1 MGKSTRRLVESA
13 VMIAIGTVLSM
24 FPFSAPWAFGGGV
37 TICSMLPL
45 VIIAHRYGTKWGLF
59 TAFVYS
65 VLQLILGV
73 SNVQFAAGYGFVL
86 AVGVLLLDYILAFT
100 VIGLSA
106 CFNGVI
112 KNHLVSIVVGVVFT
126 FALRFVCHFLSGW
139 IIWGVITPNEMGLVA
154 PLYSLI
160 YNGGYMLPE
169 TIITA
174 LVAVLTYK
182 PLKRY
187 WLAEDPAKNRYTK
200 TPRHKKWR
208 GLFALL

>member
-24 FPFSAPWAFGGGV
+24 FPFTAPWAYGGGI

-73 SNVQFAAGYGFVL
+73 SNVQHATNFIM
-86 AVGVLLLDYILAFT
+86 AVGIVLLDYTIAFT

-112 KNHLVSIVVGVVFT
+112 KNRLVSIVVGIVFT
-126 FALRFVCHFLSGW
+126 FALRFGCHFISGW
-139 IIWGVITPNEMGLVA
+139 IIWDALWPNEMGLA
-154 PLYSLI
+154 SPMYSLV

-187 WLAEDPAKNRYTK
+187 WLAEDLAK
-200 TPRHKKWR
+200 
-208 GLFALL
+208 

>member
-1 MGKSTRRLVESA
+1 M
-13 VMIAIGTVLSM
+13 
-24 FPFSAPWAFGGGV
+24 
-37 TICSMLPL
+37 
-45 VIIAHRYGTKWGLF
+45 F

-73 SNVQFAAGYGFVL
+73 SNVQYATSFIM
-86 AVGVLLLDYILAFT
+86 AVGIVLLDYTIAFT

-112 KNHLVSIVVGVVFT
+112 KNRLVSIVVGIVFT
-126 FALRFVCHFLSGW
+126 FALRFVCHFISGW
-139 IIWGVITPNEMGLVA
+139 IIWEALWPNDVGLA
-154 PLYSLI
+154 SPMYSLV

-187 WLAEDPAKNRYTK
+187 WLAEDLAK
-200 TPRHKKWR
+200 
-208 GLFALL
+208 

>member
-24 FPFSAPWAFGGGV
+24 FPFTAPWAYGGGI

-73 SNVQFAAGYGFVL
+73 SNVQFAAGYGFAL

-112 KNHLVSIVVGVVFT
+112 KNRLVSIVVGIVFT
-126 FALRFVCHFLSGW
+126 FALRFGCHFISGW
-139 IIWGVITPNEMGLVA
+139 IIWDALWPNEMGLA
-154 PLYSLI
+154 SPMYSLV

-187 WLAEDPAKNRYTK
+187 WLAEDLAK
-200 TPRHKKWR
+200 
-208 GLFALL
+208 

>member
-112 KNHLVSIVVGVVFT
+112 KNHLVSIVVGIVFT

-187 WLAEDPAKNRYTK
+187 WLAEDLVK
-200 TPRHKKWR
+200 
-208 GLFALL
+208 

>member
-45 VIIAHRYGTKWGLF
+45 VIIAHRYGTTWGLF

-112 KNHLVSIVVGVVFT
+112 KNHLVSIVVGIVFT

-187 WLAEDPAKNRYTK
+187 WLAEDLAK
-200 TPRHKKWR
+200 
-208 GLFALL
+208 

>member
-73 SNVQFAAGYGFVL
+73 SNVQYATSFIM
-86 AVGVLLLDYILAFT
+86 AVGIVLLDYTIAFT

-112 KNHLVSIVVGVVFT
+112 KNRLVSIVVGIVFT
-126 FALRFVCHFLSGW
+126 FALRFGCHFISGW
-139 IIWGVITPNEMGLVA
+139 IIWEALWPNEVGLA
-154 PLYSLI
+154 SPMYSLV

-187 WLAEDPAKNRYTK
+187 WLAEDLAK
-200 TPRHKKWR
+200 
-208 GLFALL
+208 

>member
-73 SNVQFAAGYGFVL
+73 SNVQYATNFIM
-86 AVGVLLLDYILAFT
+86 AVGIVLLDYTIAFT

-112 KNHLVSIVVGVVFT
+112 KNRLASIVAGIVFT
-126 FALRFVCHFLSGW
+126 FALRFVCHFISGW
-139 IIWGVITPNEMGLVA
+139 IIWDALWPNEMGLA
-154 PLYSLI
+154 SPMYSLI

-174 LVAVLTYK
+174 VVAALTYK
-182 PLKRY
+182 PLERY
-187 WLAEDPAKNRYTK
+187 WLAEDLAK
-200 TPRHKKWR
+200 
-208 GLFALL
+208 

>member
-73 SNVQFAAGYGFVL
+73 SNVQFAAGYGFAL

-112 KNHLVSIVVGVVFT
+112 KNHLASIVVGIVFT

-174 LVAVLTYK
+174 VVAALTYK
-182 PLKRY
+182 PLERY
-187 WLAEDPAKNRYTK
+187 WLAEDLAK
-200 TPRHKKWR
+200 
-208 GLFALL
+208 

>member
-24 FPFSAPWAFGGGV
+24 FPFTAPWAYGGGI

-73 SNVQFAAGYGFVL
+73 SNVQYATNFIM
-86 AVGVLLLDYILAFT
+86 AVGIVLLDYTIAFT

-112 KNHLVSIVVGVVFT
+112 KNRLVSIVVGIVFT
-126 FALRFVCHFLSGW
+126 FALRFVCHFISGW
-139 IIWGVITPNEMGLVA
+139 IIWEALWPNEVGLA
-154 PLYSLI
+154 SPMYSLV

-174 LVAVLTYK
+174 LVAELTYK

-187 WLAEDPAKNRYTK
+187 WLAEDLAK
-200 TPRHKKWR
+200 
-208 GLFALL
+208 

>member
-112 KNHLVSIVVGVVFT
+112 KNHLVSIVVGIVFT

-174 LVAVLTYK
+174 VVAALTYK

-187 WLAEDPAKNRYTK
+187 WLAEDLAK
-200 TPRHKKWR
+200 
-208 GLFALL
+208 

>member
-59 TAFVYS
+59 TAVGYS

-112 KNHLVSIVVGVVFT
+112 KNHLVSIVVGIVFT

-187 WLAEDPAKNRYTK
+187 WLAEDLAK
-200 TPRHKKWR
+200 
-208 GLFALL
+208 

>member
-13 VMIAIGTVLSM
+13 IMIAIGTVLSM

-112 KNHLVSIVVGVVFT
+112 KNHLVSIVVGIVFT

-169 TIITA
+169 TIISA

-187 WLAEDPAKNRYTK
+187 WLAEDLAK
-200 TPRHKKWR
+200 
-208 GLFALL
+208 

>member
-1 MGKSTRRLVESA
+1 MGKATRRLVESA

-112 KNHLVSIVVGVVFT
+112 KNHLVSIVVGIVFT

-160 YNGGYMLPE
+160 YNGGYTLPE

-187 WLAEDPAKNRYTK
+187 WLAEDLAK
-200 TPRHKKWR
+200 
-208 GLFALL
+208 

>member
-86 AVGVLLLDYILAFT
+86 AVGVRLLDYILAFT

-112 KNHLVSIVVGVVFT
+112 KNHLVSIVVGIVFT

-187 WLAEDPAKNRYTK
+187 WLAEDLAK
-200 TPRHKKWR
+200 
-208 GLFALL
+208 

>member
-13 VMIAIGTVLSM
+13 IMIAIGTVLSM
-24 FPFSAPWAFGGGV
+24 FPFTAPWAYGGGI

-73 SNVQFAAGYGFVL
+73 SNVQYATNFIM
-86 AVGVLLLDYILAFT
+86 AVGIVLLDYTIAFT

-112 KNHLVSIVVGVVFT
+112 KNRLVSIVVGIVFT
-126 FALRFVCHFLSGW
+126 FALRFGCHFISGW
-139 IIWGVITPNEMGLVA
+139 IIWDALWPNEMGLA
-154 PLYSLI
+154 SPMYSLV

-187 WLAEDPAKNRYTK
+187 WLAEDLAK
-200 TPRHKKWR
+200 
-208 GLFALL
+208 

>member
-112 KNHLVSIVVGVVFT
+112 KNHLVSIVVGIVFT
-126 FALRFVCHFLSGW
+126 FASRFVCHFLSGW

-187 WLAEDPAKNRYTK
+187 WLAEDLAK
-200 TPRHKKWR
+200 
-208 GLFALL
+208 

>member
-73 SNVQFAAGYGFVL
+73 SNVQYATNFIM
-86 AVGVLLLDYILAFT
+86 AVGIVLLDYTIAFT

-112 KNHLVSIVVGVVFT
+112 KNRLVSIVVGIVFT
-126 FALRFVCHFLSGW
+126 FALRFGCHFISGW
-139 IIWGVITPNEMGLVA
+139 IIWDALWPNEMGLA
-154 PLYSLI
+154 SPMYSLV

-187 WLAEDPAKNRYTK
+187 WLAEDLVK
-200 TPRHKKWR
+200 
-208 GLFALL
+208 

>member
-100 VIGLSA
+100 VIGLSG

-112 KNHLVSIVVGVVFT
+112 INHLVSIVVGIVFT

-187 WLAEDPAKNRYTK
+187 WLAEDLAK
-200 TPRHKKWR
+200 
-208 GLFALL
+208 

>member
-13 VMIAIGTVLSM
+13 IMIAIGTVLSM
-24 FPFSAPWAFGGGV
+24 FPFTAPWAYGGGI

-73 SNVQFAAGYGFVL
+73 SNVQYATNFIM
-86 AVGVLLLDYILAFT
+86 AVGIVLLDYTIAFT

-112 KNHLVSIVVGVVFT
+112 KNRLVSIVVGIVFT
-126 FALRFVCHFLSGW
+126 FALRFGCHFISGW
-139 IIWGVITPNEMGLVA
+139 IIWEALWPNEVGLA
-154 PLYSLI
+154 SPMYSLV

-187 WLAEDPAKNRYTK
+187 WLAEDLVK
-200 TPRHKKWR
+200 
-208 GLFALL
+208 

>member
-73 SNVQFAAGYGFVL
+73 SNVQYATNFIM
-86 AVGVLLLDYILAFT
+86 AVGIVLLDYTIAFT

-112 KNHLVSIVVGVVFT
+112 KNRLVSIVVGIVFT
-126 FALRFVCHFLSGW
+126 FALRFVCHFISGW
-139 IIWGVITPNEMGLVA
+139 IIWEALWPNEVGLA
-154 PLYSLI
+154 SPMYSLV

-187 WLAEDPAKNRYTK
+187 WLAEDLVK
-200 TPRHKKWR
+200 
-208 GLFALL
+208 

>member
-13 VMIAIGTVLSM
+13 IMIAIGTVLSM
-24 FPFSAPWAFGGGV
+24 FPFTAPWAYGGGI

-112 KNHLVSIVVGVVFT
+112 KNHLVSIVVGIVFT

-187 WLAEDPAKNRYTK
+187 WLAEDLVK
-200 TPRHKKWR
+200 
-208 GLFALL
+208 

>member
-73 SNVQFAAGYGFVL
+73 SNVQYATNFIM
-86 AVGVLLLDYILAFT
+86 AVGIVLLDYTIAFT

-112 KNHLVSIVVGVVFT
+112 KNRLVSIVVGIVFT
-126 FALRFVCHFLSGW
+126 FALRFVCHFISGW
-139 IIWGVITPNEMGLVA
+139 IIWDALWPNEMGLA
-154 PLYSLI
+154 SPMYSLI

-174 LVAVLTYK
+174 VVAALTYK
-182 PLKRY
+182 PLERY
-187 WLAEDPAKNRYTK
+187 WLAEDLAK
-200 TPRHKKWR
+200 
-208 GLFALL
+208 

>member
-1 MGKSTRRLVESA
+1 MGKSTRRLVEST

-112 KNHLVSIVVGVVFT
+112 KNHLVSIVVGIVFT

-187 WLAEDPAKNRYTK
+187 WLAEDLAK
-200 TPRHKKWR
+200 
-208 GLFALL
+208 

>member
-112 KNHLVSIVVGVVFT
+112 KNHLCFRGGASCSPLRCVSFAIFFPVGSI
-126 FALRFVCHFLSGW
+126 LGCDHSQ
-139 IIWGVITPNEMGLVA
+139 
-154 PLYSLI
+154 
-160 YNGGYMLPE
+160 
-169 TIITA
+169 
-174 LVAVLTYK
+174 
-182 PLKRY
+182 
-187 WLAEDPAKNRYTK
+187 
-200 TPRHKKWR
+200 
-208 GLFALL
+208 

>member
-112 KNHLVSIVVGVVFT
+112 KNHLVSIVVGIVFT

-174 LVAVLTYK
+174 VVAALSYK
-182 PLKRY
+182 PLERY
-187 WLAEDPAKNRYTK
+187 WLAEDLAK
-200 TPRHKKWR
+200 
-208 GLFALL
+208 

>member
-24 FPFSAPWAFGGGV
+24 FPFTAPWAYGGGI

-73 SNVQFAAGYGFVL
+73 SNVQYATNFIM
-86 AVGVLLLDYILAFT
+86 AVGIVLLDYTIAFT

-112 KNHLVSIVVGVVFT
+112 KNRLVSIVVGIVFT
-126 FALRFVCHFLSGW
+126 FALRFGCHFISGW
-139 IIWGVITPNEMGLVA
+139 IIWEALWPNEVGLA
-154 PLYSLI
+154 SPMYSLV

-187 WLAEDPAKNRYTK
+187 WLAEDLAK
-200 TPRHKKWR
+200 
-208 GLFALL
+208 

>member
-24 FPFSAPWAFGGGV
+24 FPFTAPWAYGGGI

-112 KNHLVSIVVGVVFT
+112 KDHLVSIVVGIVFT

-187 WLAEDPAKNRYTK
+187 WLAEDLAK
-200 TPRHKKWR
+200 
-208 GLFALL
+208 

>member
-112 KNHLVSIVVGVVFT
+112 KNHLVSIVVSIVFT

-187 WLAEDPAKNRYTK
+187 WLAEDLAK
-200 TPRHKKWR
+200 
-208 GLFALL
+208 

>member
-112 KNHLVSIVVGVVFT
+112 KNHLVSIVVGIVFT

-139 IIWGVITPNEMGLVA
+139 IIWGVITPNEMGQVA

-169 TIITA
+169 TIIAA

-187 WLAEDPAKNRYTK
+187 WLAEDLAK
-200 TPRHKKWR
+200 
-208 GLFALL
+208 

>member
-112 KNHLVSIVVGVVFT
+112 KNHLVSIVVGIVFT

-169 TIITA
+169 TIITV

-187 WLAEDPAKNRYTK
+187 WLAEDLAK
-200 TPRHKKWR
+200 
-208 GLFALL
+208 

>member
-112 KNHLVSIVVGVVFT
+112 KNHLVSIVVGIVFT

-154 PLYSLI
+154 PALFPDLQRRLYAAR
-160 YNGGYMLPE
+160 NHHH
-169 TIITA
+169 
-174 LVAVLTYK
+174 
-182 PLKRY
+182 R
-187 WLAEDPAKNRYTK
+187 
-200 TPRHKKWR
+200 PRR
-208 GLFALL
+208 CAYV

>member
-24 FPFSAPWAFGGGV
+24 FPFTAPWAYGGGI

-73 SNVQFAAGYGFVL
+73 SNVQHAAGYGFML
-86 AVGVLLLDYILAFT
+86 AVGALFLDYIIAFT

-106 CFNGVI
+106 CFNGII
-112 KNHLVSIVVGVVFT
+112 KNHLISIVVGIVFT

-139 IIWGVITPNEMGLVA
+139 IVWDGITPNKTGLVA

-174 LVAVLTYK
+174 VVATLTYK
-182 PLKRY
+182 PLERY
-187 WLAEDPAKNRYTK
+187 WQRRFL
-200 TPRHKKWR
+200 
-208 GLFALL
+208 

>member
-13 VMIAIGTVLSM
+13 IMIAIGTVLSM
-24 FPFSAPWAFGGGV
+24 FPFTAPWAYGGGI

-73 SNVQFAAGYGFVL
+73 SNVQYATNFIM
-86 AVGVLLLDYILAFT
+86 AVGIVLLDYTIAFT

-112 KNHLVSIVVGVVFT
+112 KNRLVSIVVGIVFT
-126 FALRFVCHFLSGW
+126 FALRFVCHFISGW
-139 IIWGVITPNEMGLVA
+139 IIWDALWPNEMGLA
-154 PLYSLI
+154 SPMYSLV

-187 WLAEDPAKNRYTK
+187 WLAEDLAK
-200 TPRHKKWR
+200 
-208 GLFALL
+208 

>member
-73 SNVQFAAGYGFVL
+73 SNVQYATSFIM
-86 AVGVLLLDYILAFT
+86 AVGIVLLDYTIAFT

-112 KNHLVSIVVGVVFT
+112 
-126 FALRFVCHFLSGW
+126 ALRFGCHFISGW
-139 IIWGVITPNEMGLVA
+139 IIWEALWPNDVGLA
-154 PLYSLI
+154 SPMYSLV

-187 WLAEDPAKNRYTK
+187 WLAEDLAK
-200 TPRHKKWR
+200 
-208 GLFALL
+208 

>member
-73 SNVQFAAGYGFVL
+73 SNVQVAAGYGFVL

-112 KNHLVSIVVGVVFT
+112 KNHLVSIVVGIVFT

-187 WLAEDPAKNRYTK
+187 WLAEDLAK
-200 TPRHKKWR
+200 
-208 GLFALL
+208 

>member
-24 FPFSAPWAFGGGV
+24 FPFSAQWAFGGGV

-112 KNHLVSIVVGVVFT
+112 KNHLVSIVVGIVFT

-187 WLAEDPAKNRYTK
+187 WLAEDLAK
-200 TPRHKKWR
+200 
-208 GLFALL
+208 